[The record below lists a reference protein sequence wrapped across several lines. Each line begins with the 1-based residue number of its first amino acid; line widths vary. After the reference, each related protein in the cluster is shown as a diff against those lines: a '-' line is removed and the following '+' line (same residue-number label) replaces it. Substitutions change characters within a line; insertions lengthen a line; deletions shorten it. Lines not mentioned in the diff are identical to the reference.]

1 VLFFKVIYL
10 QQVFY
15 WLEKPVSGR
24 QGAQAG
30 VGGDELRSWCW
41 QPLRLIVLADAILV
55 LLCFDGRSWR

>member
-1 VLFFKVIYL
+1 M
-10 QQVFY
+10 
-15 WLEKPVSGR
+15 SGR